1 MCTSSC
7 QPSPKFINKIMRVFM
22 GLVCIFMATQMF
34 QSGHAHF
41 GQYFHAYRR
50 MLLPG
55 SHNRINESTTY
66 DDYFQTAVAV
76 QGFLMGLSGVLIMFG
91 SRTYGPLLLIWQ
103 MIFLMALQDNPL
115 VTEHIKPAPK
125 NKSYKW
131 ADTTRHVSVIGAA
144 LLIMSAP
151 VCEAE
156 EPKKKK
162 RE

>member
-1 MCTSSC
+1 
-7 QPSPKFINKIMRVFM
+7 MRVFL
-22 GLVCIFMATQMF
+22 GLICLFMASQMI

-55 SHNRINESTTY
+55 STNRINESTTY
-66 DDYFQTAVAV
+66 DDHFQTAVAV
-76 QGFLMGLSGVLIMFG
+76 QGVLMGLAGVLIMFG

-103 MIFLMALQDNPL
+103 MLFLMALQDNPFA
-115 VTEHIKPAPK
+115 TEHIKPAPK

-131 ADTTRHVSVIGAA
+131 ADATRHVSVIGAA

-151 VCEAE
+151 VCEVE
-156 EPKKKK
+156 RTQKK
-162 RE
+162 RRHEE